1 MSIDVRTIERTAE
14 LSSLYVS
21 DDEKAKYAEQ
31 LSQIISYVEKIN
43 KLDTSDVSPT
53 DHIAEL
59 KNVFRADTV
68 IPSIEPEAIRA
79 IAPEFARGHFVVPKI
94 IDGEA

>member
-1 MSIDVRTIERTAE
+1 MSIDVRTIEYTAE
-14 LSSLYVS
+14 LSSLYIS
-21 DDEKAKYAEQ
+21 DEEKTQYAAQ

-43 KLDTSDVSPT
+43 KLDTSNVEPT

-68 IPSIEPEAIRA
+68 VPSIDPEAIKA
-79 IAPEFARGHFVVPKI
+79 IAPEFDRGHIVVPKI
-94 IDGEA
+94 IDGE

>member
-1 MSIDVRTIERTAE
+1 MSIDVRTIEYTAE

-21 DDEKAKYAEQ
+21 DEEKKQYAAQ

-43 KLDTSDVSPT
+43 KLDTSNVEPT

-59 KNVFRADTV
+59 KNVFRTDTV
-68 IPSIEPEAIRA
+68 LPSIDPEAIRA
-79 IAPEFARGHFVVPKI
+79 IAPEFDRGHIVVPKI
-94 IDGEA
+94 IDGE